1 MQTTIATTAEFRGVG
16 LHSGAASRVVL
27 RPAEAGTGIRFRRTD
42 LPGQPV
48 IPATYDRVAT
58 DTRLCT
64 LLRGDGASV
73 ATIEHLMAA
82 LAGMGVHNALVD
94 VDGPE
99 IPILDGSSAPFVA
112 ALRRVGLRRLAAPL
126 RVLRVLREVEVRD
139 GAASASLAPASGLL
153 MDFAIDFPDAAIG
166 RQSLSLDLAGDV
178 FAGELSDS
186 RTFCRRA
193 DITGMQSAGL
203 AQGGTLFN
211 AVVVDGDRVLTP
223 GGLRHRNEAVRH
235 KMLDALG
242 DLALAGAPLV
252 GHYRGNRAGH
262 ALTNRLLRTLFAT
275 PGAVALTLCPP
286 TLLARLPGAR
296 VVGAEQLAEPAAA
309 VL

>member
-1 MQTTIATTAEFRGVG
+1 MQTTIANTAEFRGVG
-16 LHSGAASRVVL
+16 LHSGAATRVVL
-27 RPAEAGTGIRFRRTD
+27 RPAAAGTGIRFRRTD

-48 IPATYDRVAT
+48 IPAIYDRVAT

-64 LLRGDGASV
+64 LLREGDASV

-82 LAGMGVHNALVD
+82 LAGMGVHNVLID

-99 IPILDGSSAPFVA
+99 VPILDGSSAPFVA
-112 ALRRVGLRRLAAPL
+112 TLRRVGVRRLAAPL

-139 GAASASLAPASGLL
+139 GAASASLAPAPGLL
-153 MDFAIDFPDAAIG
+153 MDFSIDFPDAAIG
-166 RQSLSLDLAGDV
+166 RQSLGLDLAGDV
-178 FAGELSDS
+178 FAHQLSDS

-193 DITGMQSAGL
+193 DITSMQSAGL

-211 AVVVDGDRVLTP
+211 AVVIDGDRVLTP
-223 GGLRHRNEAVRH
+223 GGLRHADEAVRH

-252 GHYRGNRAGH
+252 GQYRGNRAGH
-262 ALTNRLLRTLFAT
+262 AMTNRLLRTLFAT

-296 VVGAEQLAEPAAA
+296 AVGAEQPVQPAAA